1 MEIAMNGIAWS
12 KGLAGLGCVLLLACM
27 IWTAKES
34 MPGAT
39 ADACQTNLAAA
50 LAAPASD
57 DDNAGKLRIT
67 GRFPDKVTLGS
78 RLCVVV
84 AGVAAKPAA
93 APASPPAQA
102 DIMLYL
108 NNERTSLSEKA
119 DSVPG
124 PQLLI
129 FPFGEHIDASTE
141 PSKFWRGL
149 VAGKTADGA
158 MQLSVGVSR
167 TQGSAPSSPPVKAI
181 EFVVYKKQIL
191 ALGAVAMAV
200 LVVAF
205 GFFAAST
212 TVLRDTASVDAAGKP
227 NGTYSLGRT
236 QMALWL
242 VLSVAGFIFLWLTFG
257 FYLNVITNGILI
269 LLGINSVTGLAAVLI
284 DQPPAAANQP
294 QNAAPVRTTQGFLED
309 LVCDQDGAKLHRL
322 QMMIWTSI
330 MAAIFA
336 WNVVWNFVFVNFDT
350 NLLLLMGLV
359 SGTYLGFKPKENR

>member
-1 MEIAMNGIAWS
+1 MNGIAWS
-12 KGLAGLGCVLLLACM
+12 KGLAGLGCVLLLGCI
-27 IWTAKES
+27 IWTARES
-34 MPGAT
+34 MPVVT
-39 ADACQTNLAAA
+39 ADACQTKLAAE

-57 DDNAGKLRIT
+57 DDNAGKLRIA
-67 GRFPDKVTLGS
+67 GRFPNQVTLGS

-84 AGVAAKPAA
+84 AGVAAKPAT
-93 APASPPAQA
+93 PPSSPPAQA

-108 NNERTSLSEKA
+108 NNERTLLSEKA

-129 FPFGEHIDASTE
+129 FPFGEHVDATTE

-149 VAGKTADGA
+149 VAGKTTNGS
-158 MQLSVGVSR
+158 MQLSVGVSK

-181 EFVVYKKQIL
+181 EFVVYKKPIL

-212 TVLRDTASVDAAGKP
+212 TVLRDTPTTDDAGKP

-242 VLSVAGFIFLWLTFG
+242 VLSVAGFIFLWLTLG

-269 LLGINSVTGLAAVLI
+269 LLGINSVTGLAAILI
-284 DQPPAAANQP
+284 DQPPVRANQP
-294 QNAAPVRTTQGFLED
+294 AADAVAPVRTTQGFLED

-322 QMMIWTSI
+322 QMMIWTCI
-330 MAAIFA
+330 LAVIFA

-350 NLLLLMGLV
+350 NLLLLMGIV
-359 SGTYLGFKPKENR
+359 SGTYLGFKPREKP